1 MRLLLVEDNRDILAN
16 LADYLALK
24 GYEVDC
30 AQDGLTG
37 LHLAATQHYDLAV
50 LDVMLPGMDGYT
62 LCRRLREGERRDL
75 PVIMLTARD
84 ALDDRLQGFR
94 TGADDYITKPFA
106 LPELAA
112 RIEAV
117 LKRTRAGGRRLLNVA
132 DLSYDLDTLE
142 VARAG
147 QPLKI
152 GPIGLKLLAVLMQ
165 KSPAVATREALESAL
180 WGDAPPD
187 SDSLRSHIHTL
198 RQQID
203 KPFPKPLLHTVHGVG
218 FRLADTVD
226 ADK

>member
-24 GYEVDC
+24 GYETDC

-37 LHLAATQHYDLAV
+37 LHLAATNHYDLIV
-50 LDVMLPGMDGYT
+50 LDVMLPGMDGHA
-62 LCRRLREGERRDL
+62 LCRRLREGERRDT

-84 ALDDRLQGFR
+84 ALEDRLQGFGS
-94 TGADDYITKPFA
+94 GADDYVTKPFA

-117 LKRTRAGGRRLLNVA
+117 LKRTRAGGRRLLQVA
-132 DLSYDLDTLE
+132 DLVYDLDTLE
-142 VARAG
+142 VSRAG

-165 KSPAVATREALESAL
+165 KSPAVATREALEAAL

-198 RQQID
+198 RQQVD
-203 KPFPKPLLHTVHGVG
+203 KPFPKSLLHTVHGVG
-218 FRLADTVD
+218 FRLAGQ
-226 ADK
+226 DKAE

>member
-1 MRLLLVEDNRDILAN
+1 MRLLVVEDNRDILAN

-37 LHLAATQHYDLAV
+37 LHLAATQHYDLIV
-50 LDVMLPGMDGYT
+50 LDVMLPGMDGYA
-62 LCRRLREGERRDL
+62 LCQRLREGERRDT

-94 TGADDYITKPFA
+94 TGADDYVTKPFA

-117 LKRTRAGGRRLLNVA
+117 LKRTRAGGRRRLQVA
-132 DLSYDLDTLE
+132 DLVYDLDTLE
-142 VARAG
+142 VTRAG

-165 KSPAVATREALESAL
+165 KSPAVATREALEAAL

-198 RQQID
+198 RQLVD

-218 FRLADTVD
+218 FRLAESGK
-226 ADK
+226 AE